1 MRLVQY
7 IFLVLD
13 HASFECNDVGL
24 GAMQNEKTCLSQPYR
39 IKFDFAYWLKP
50 PPYGCFVKILM
61 SGDYDANRMLLVLI
75 LLLLSLPPS
84 VLPILLLIST
94 TAAIIPVPID
104 DALAVAVAV
113 VEIFVGKV
121 DVVALVVADSE
132 ESVNQFSKRCR
143 KTGGSNPKFF
153 KSKIFRS
160 YLGHSFRIIIISI
173 IVI

>member
-1 MRLVQY
+1 
-7 IFLVLD
+7 
-13 HASFECNDVGL
+13 
-24 GAMQNEKTCLSQPYR
+24 MQNEKTCLSQPHR
-39 IKFDFAYWLKP
+39 IKFDFPYRLKP
-50 PPYGCFVKILM
+50 PPYGCFVEILM

-94 TAAIIPVPID
+94 TAAIIPVLID

-132 ESVNQFSKRCR
+132 ESVNQSFPNDVGKQEDQIRNSSRAR
-143 KTGGSNPKFF
+143 
-153 KSKIFRS
+153 
-160 YLGHSFRIIIISI
+160 YLGVIWVIHSESLSSASSSSEPSSESSLSEPLSSKSSL
-173 IVI
+173 